1 VPQFPNASAPLA
13 DLPLAVPG
21 VSEQPGSG
29 ELLAA
34 LHRELA
40 QLSEDAGLE
49 IVQGA
54 RHESLTL
61 NRECT
66 RAVARAIKWSCRRP
80 QIIPST
86 PDA

>member
-1 VPQFPNASAPLA
+1 MPQFPNAGAPLA

-21 VSEQPGSG
+21 VSEQPGRG

-34 LHRELA
+34 LPRELA
-40 QLSEDAGLE
+40 QLSEVAGLE

-61 NRECT
+61 NREY
-66 RAVARAIKWSCRRP
+66 ARAITLSCRRP
-80 QIIPST
+80 QIVPSS

>member
-1 VPQFPNASAPLA
+1 MPQFPNTAAPLA

-21 VSEQPGSG
+21 VSEQPGRG

-34 LHRELA
+34 PQRELA

-49 IVQGA
+49 IAQGA
-54 RHESLTL
+54 SHESLTSD
-61 NRECT
+61 REYAQ
-66 RAVARAIKWSCRRP
+66 AVAMAITLSCRRP
-80 QIIPST
+80 QIVPSS